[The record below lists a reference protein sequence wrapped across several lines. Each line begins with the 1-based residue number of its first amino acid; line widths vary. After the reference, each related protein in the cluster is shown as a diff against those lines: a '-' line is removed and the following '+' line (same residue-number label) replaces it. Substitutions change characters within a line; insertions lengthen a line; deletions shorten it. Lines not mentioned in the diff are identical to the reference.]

1 MNIEEDDTRIYVDIG
16 YGGYVSWVWLAGN
29 RVDCKI
35 GRTIWAMRATSIKK
49 KASKI
54 RVISK

>member
-1 MNIEEDDTRIYVDIG
+1 MDIEEDDTRIYVDIG

-49 KASKI
+49 KASK
-54 RVISK
+54 V